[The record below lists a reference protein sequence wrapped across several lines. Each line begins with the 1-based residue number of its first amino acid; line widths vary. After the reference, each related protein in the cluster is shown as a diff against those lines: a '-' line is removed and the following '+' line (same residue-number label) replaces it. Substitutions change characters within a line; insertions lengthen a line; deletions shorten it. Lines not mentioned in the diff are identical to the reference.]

1 MKKILFIVF
10 IAFLAGGKLTA
21 QVKVVGNLTTNG
33 PADTYPTHLDV
44 LGYGG
49 YRVVADI
56 TERNAIPAQRRKYGM
71 LVYVQ
76 SDDNLY
82 VLRDVALGN
91 ANWTN
96 LSAQITPTSLGQLS
110 NLSVSGVIE
119 GGVFSGT
126 LNTTAMNTITSLAN
140 VQALTVTNSINVSN
154 IKASGTV
161 TAGTLSGVLA
171 SGPQTGIT
179 QLGNLSAL
187 TVTNLI
193 NASNITVSGT
203 VTAGTLSGV
212 LAPGPQT
219 GITQLGNLSALTVA
233 NSINASSI
241 SISGTVTAGTI
252 SSTSVQANRYLVNM
266 NNLVAA
272 SSLTVD
278 LSQGNVISLPLSGST
293 TAITLAFSNTPAVAA
308 SYVLKLAYSSAT
320 AITITWPASVKW
332 SGGAASAPTLT
343 CASGKTDIISF
354 IWDGAAFYG
363 TYALNF

>member
-33 PADTYPTHLDV
+33 TADTYPTHLDV

-49 YRVVADI
+49 YRVVTDI
-56 TERNAIPAQRRKYGM
+56 TERNAIPTQRRKYGM

-91 ANWTN
+91 TNWTN

-126 LNTTAMNTITSLAN
+126 LSTTAMNTITSLAN
-140 VQALTVTNSINVSN
+140 VQALTVTNSINASN
-154 IKASGTV
+154 IKVSGAV
-161 TAGTLSGVLA
+161 TAGILSGVLA
-171 SGPQTGIT
+171 SGTQTGIT
-179 QLGNLSAL
+179 QLGNLNAL
-187 TVTNLI
+187 TVTNSI

-203 VTAGTLSGV
+203 VTAATLSGV
-212 LAPGPQT
+212 LSPGSQT
-219 GITQLGNLSALTVA
+219 GITQLGTLSALTVT
-233 NSINASSI
+233 NSINASDI
-241 SISGTVTAGTI
+241 TISGTVTAGTL
-252 SSTSVQANRYLVNM
+252 SGTTVQASRYLANVN
-266 NNLVAA
+266 NVTAA
-272 SSLTVD
+272 GSLTID
-278 LSQGNVISLPLSGST
+278 LSQGNVISLPLSGGT
-293 TAITLAFSNTPAVAA
+293 TAITLAFSNAPTNAA
-308 SYVLKLAYSSAT
+308 SYVLKLSYSSAT
-320 AITITWPASVKW
+320 PITITWPATVKW
-332 SGGAASAPTLT
+332 SGGAASSPTLT

-354 IWDGAAFYG
+354 IWDGTAFYG